1 MTPSPL
7 RPGDSHH
14 EQDVAQRALYGA
26 SWDRAQSVGRREG
39 YAATCEARPCP
50 ATGDPGASA
59 QRPAYVRNGC
69 RRDAALPSCRPD
81 DLHSHALFEAYKA
94 DDVRHLPQP
103 PVVTTTTVMT
113 IIDPVATL
121 VAPAQ

>member
-1 MTPSPL
+1 MSRNGPFTGLPGTAHRVLAAGKATP
-7 RPGDSHH
+7 
-14 EQDVAQRALYGA
+14 
-26 SWDRAQSVGRREG
+26 RR
-39 YAATCEARPCP
+39 ARPVP
-50 ATGDPGASA
+50 ALLQAIQGH
-59 QRPAYVRNGC
+59 QRNGPAYVRNGC

-121 VAPAQ
+121 VAPAP